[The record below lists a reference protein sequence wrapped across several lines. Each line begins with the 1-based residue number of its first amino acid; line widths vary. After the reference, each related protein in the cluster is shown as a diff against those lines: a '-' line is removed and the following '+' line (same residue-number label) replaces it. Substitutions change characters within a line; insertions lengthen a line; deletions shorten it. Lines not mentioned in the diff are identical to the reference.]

1 MKETRCRVVVLGS
14 GRGSNFE
21 ALTGA
26 AGSTWQIVA
35 VGSDKRD
42 APLLAKAARRDIPTF
57 CCEPAEYPDRAA
69 HDAALATAVAQQAPN
84 LVLLAG
90 YMRLLGPAMLEPWS
104 GRLLNVHPSLLPA
117 WPGLHTHERVL
128 RAGDATHGAT
138 VHFVTAEL
146 DRGPRIVQG
155 QLAVQSTADAATLAA
170 RVRRLEHCIY
180 PKAVDW
186 YANGRLKLE
195 KDMAVLDGNPL
206 ADPVIIEETE
216 CV

>member
-14 GRGSNFE
+14 GRGSNFD
-21 ALTGA
+21 ALAEA
-26 AGSTWQIVA
+26 AGDAWQIVA
-35 VGSDKRD
+35 VGSNKPD
-42 APLLAKAARRDIPTF
+42 APLLAKAERRDIFTF
-57 CCEPAEYPDRAA
+57 CCEPAEYPDCEA
-69 HDAALATAVAQQAPN
+69 HDAALAAAVARQTPN

-138 VHFVTAEL
+138 VHFVTPEL
-146 DRGPRIVQG
+146 DSGPRIVQG
-155 QLAVQSTADAATLAA
+155 RFTVQPTADVATLAM
-170 RVRRLEHCIY
+170 RVHRLEHCIY

-186 YANGRLKLE
+186 YASGRLKLE
-195 KDMAVLDGNPL
+195 KDMAVLDGTPL
-206 ADPVIIEETE
+206 VDPVIIEESE